1 LIGNCAILEFS
12 VVINISLHSPA
23 EGNAQSVSLLSLL
36 FDATVHA
43 RKQQKKPTMAEV
55 YWWLRTPVDFY
66 TFDEDYL
73 RRLGARDPAT
83 EAHFV
88 AYFSERIKITLR
100 ARSVDSHTI
109 EDVRQ
114 ETFCR
119 VWVAI
124 QAGTVKNP
132 RGFGSFV
139 HSVCK
144 NVLSE
149 SRRDGHPELH
159 DPLDSIDLADEQLS
173 LVESMQRKENA
184 KLVRAILSELTEK
197 DRHLLQARFFEDR
210 DSDDICNDFRVD
222 RDYLRV
228 LLHRAIHKFGEL
240 YKQRVN

>member
-1 LIGNCAILEFS
+1 LEFS
-12 VVINISLHSPA
+12 IVINISLHSPA
-23 EGNAQSVSLLSLL
+23 GGNGQVIPLSY
-36 FDATVHA
+36 FSSGGPVYT
-43 RKQQKKPTMAEV
+43 RKQQKKPAKAEV
-55 YWWLRTPVDFY
+55 YWLPRTPVDFY

-73 RRLGARDPAT
+73 QRLGARDPAT
-83 EAHFV
+83 EGHFV

-100 ARSVDSHTI
+100 ARGVDSHTI
-109 EDVRQ
+109 DDVRQ

-119 VWVAI
+119 VWVAV
-124 QAGTVKNP
+124 QEGKVKNP
-132 RGFGSFV
+132 GGFGSFV

-159 DPLDSIDLADEQLS
+159 EPLDSIDLADEQLN
-173 LVESMQRKENA
+173 LVDSMQQKENA

-210 DSDDICNDFRVD
+210 DSGDICNDFRVD

-240 YKQRVN
+240 YKQRVY

>member
-1 LIGNCAILEFS
+1 M
-12 VVINISLHSPA
+12 INISLHSPA
-23 EGNAQSVSLLSLL
+23 EGNAQVIPLPYFSSGGPVR
-36 FDATVHA
+36 A
-43 RKQQKKPTMAEV
+43 RKQQKKPAKAEV
-55 YWWLRTPVDFY
+55 YWWVRTPVDFY

-100 ARSVDSHTI
+100 ARGVDPHTI

-159 DPLDSIDLADEQLS
+159 DSLDSIDLADEQLS
-173 LVESMQRKENA
+173 LVDSMQQKENA

-210 DSDDICNDFRVD
+210 DSDDICNDFGVD

-228 LLHRAIHKFGEL
+228 LVHRAIHKFGEF

>member
-1 LIGNCAILEFS
+1 M
-12 VVINISLHSPA
+12 INISLHSPA
-23 EGNAQSVSLLSLL
+23 EGNAQVIPLPYFSPGGP
-36 FDATVHA
+36 VHA

-100 ARSVDSHTI
+100 ARGVDSHTI

-149 SRRDGHPELH
+149 SRRDDQHNQH
-159 DPLDSIDLADEQLS
+159 DSLDSIDVPDEQIS
-173 LVESMQRKENA
+173 LVESMQQKENA
-184 KLVRAILSELTEK
+184 KLVHAILSELTEK
-197 DRHLLQARFFEDR
+197 DRHILQARFFEDR
-210 DSDDICNDFRVD
+210 DCDEICSDFRVD
-222 RDYLRV
+222 RNYLRV
-228 LLHRAIHKFGEL
+228 LVHRAIHKFGEF